1 MIENKYSYLPNSYTI
16 KFFKPSKENQQKSFK
31 PLLIINNLNSKNY
44 NNVAIKKQT
53 KKIEI
58 PKKNK
63 SNLTENQIYNR
74 KNNSLIQKRKKAIN
88 QYLNNKKKSS
98 IKTKEDKKKIFISKI
113 NENNSSSSISKKIPH
128 SKMRINYSFQE
139 LKNKKKS
146 NIISQIKNSENNN
159 KKLNESKIEKE
170 INNKIKDENIN
181 NEMKEKN
188 KGNNLE
194 NKIIIKNSNLIINNS
209 NNNSIKKEERN
220 KTSEKSKNETNKI
233 FMKELSVKN
242 NCFLTEN
249 RKDNNIKIFKLSL
262 VEKTNSNGDRDKQ
275 EKEIKSFQPN
285 MNIFKNINNFKF
297 LTEKNSSKSA
307 DKIKKIK
314 KENRKY
320 IKEKI
325 NIDFK
330 DEVKKRNNSMNN
342 NGYETK
348 SNDKSNQAVNNN
360 KNFKNYI
367 TYNGPKILEES
378 IKNPINSELSQFTF
392 KNEGLLINNN
402 QHNSLIAEKRRN
414 ELNKLINFSNK
425 F

>member
-98 IKTKEDKKKIFISKI
+98 IKTKEDKKKIFINKI

-159 KKLNESKIEKE
+159 KKLNESRIEKE
-170 INNKIKDENIN
+170 IK
-181 NEMKEKN
+181 
-188 KGNNLE
+188 
-194 NKIIIKNSNLIINNS
+194 
-209 NNNSIKKEERN
+209 
-220 KTSEKSKNETNKI
+220 
-233 FMKELSVKN
+233 
-242 NCFLTEN
+242 
-249 RKDNNIKIFKLSL
+249 
-262 VEKTNSNGDRDKQ
+262 
-275 EKEIKSFQPN
+275 
-285 MNIFKNINNFKF
+285 
-297 LTEKNSSKSA
+297 
-307 DKIKKIK
+307 
-314 KENRKY
+314 
-320 IKEKI
+320 
-325 NIDFK
+325 
-330 DEVKKRNNSMNN
+330 
-342 NGYETK
+342 
-348 SNDKSNQAVNNN
+348 
-360 KNFKNYI
+360 
-367 TYNGPKILEES
+367 
-378 IKNPINSELSQFTF
+378 
-392 KNEGLLINNN
+392 
-402 QHNSLIAEKRRN
+402 
-414 ELNKLINFSNK
+414 
-425 F
+425 